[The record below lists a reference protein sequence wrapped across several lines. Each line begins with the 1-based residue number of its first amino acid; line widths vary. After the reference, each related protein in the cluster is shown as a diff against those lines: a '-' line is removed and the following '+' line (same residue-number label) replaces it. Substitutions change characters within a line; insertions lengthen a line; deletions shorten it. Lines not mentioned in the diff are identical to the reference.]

1 MPGPAFT
8 ILHHLDGDPPERPS
22 REVYAEVME
31 HVVRADELGFDTV
44 WFAEHHAAQ
53 GGRLP
58 APLLF
63 IIQAAERTQHVTLG
77 TGVTLLPFYHP
88 LAVAEQAAEADILTG
103 GRFAVGFGSGS
114 APADFGAFGVVPAQK
129 GERFQEALEVL
140 LRLWAGET
148 VTLHGRHYDIAEAH
162 LFPRPERAARDIAWV
177 AAGHP
182 FTAGMAGAHDL
193 HLMLARGTATR
204 DAQALIAAYHAAL
217 AAHGH
222 SPADR
227 RIQRTWMV
235 YVDETDAGARD
246 AIVPSAEF
254 YYRQTLATGRAPLA
268 HDDLDARLTL
278 IDALVGSPETVAR
291 ELAARAGELGLTDIA
306 LHTRMAELPHAKT
319 LRSTELL
326 AERVIPLV
334 QQWWPH
340 AVSPS
345 PA

>member
-8 ILHHLDGDPPERPS
+8 ILHHLDGDPLERPS

-31 HVVRADELGFDTV
+31 HVILADALGFDTV

-63 IIQAAERTQHVTLG
+63 IVQAAERTRRVTLG

-88 LAVAEQAAEADILTG
+88 LTVAEQIAEADILSG

-114 APADFGAFGVVPAQK
+114 APADFGAFGVAPSQK
-129 GERFQEALEVL
+129 GERLQEGLEIL

-148 VTLHGRHYDIAEAH
+148 VTHQGSHYDITSAR
-162 LFPRPERAARDIAWV
+162 LFPLPEHPARDIGWL

-182 FTAGMAGAHDL
+182 FTAGLAGAYDL

-204 DAQALIAAYHAAL
+204 DAQALIAAYYAAL
-217 AAHGH
+217 TAHGH
-222 SPADR
+222 AAADR

-235 YVDETDAGARD
+235 YVAETDAAARE

-254 YYRQTLATGRAPLA
+254 YYQQHLATGRPGLG
-268 HDDLDARLTL
+268 DEGDLDATLAL
-278 IDALVGSPETVAR
+278 IDAIVGSPETVAR
-291 ELAARAGELGLTDIA
+291 ELALRAGELGLTDIA
-306 LHTRMAELPHAKT
+306 LHTRMAGIAHGAN

-326 AERVIPLV
+326 AERVFPLV
-334 QQWWPH
+334 RDLWPE
-340 AVSPS
+340 AIIP
-345 PA
+345 